1 MTNFFFQFLAI
12 ILAGVAIAVAD
23 VFIKKAAVTGDFWQT
38 LKNPL
43 MIWALILYSVQVFF
57 LAYVFVHNWK
67 LGIAGNLQIVFYSI
81 AIVLMGLLIF
91 SETLSW
97 IKITGIALAL
107 LAVFLMNL

>member
-1 MTNFFFQFLAI
+1 MTNFFFQLSAI
-12 ILAGVAIAVAD
+12 VLAGGAIALAD
-23 VFIKKAAVTGDFWQT
+23 VFIKKAAVAGNFWLA

-43 MIWALILYSVQVFF
+43 MIWAIILYSVQVFF

-81 AIVLMGLLIF
+81 AIVLMGLFIF
-91 SETLSW
+91 GETLSW
-97 IKITGIALAL
+97 VKITGIGIAL